1 MALNNLM
8 STLGSSNSPKI
19 LHSLNDVA
27 SYFEINSFGSAPT
40 KFDLNLLNSMSSK
53 VLRDTPINIIKK
65 ELIELGIPNNDQ
77 ENFWEAIKENLNTR
91 EEISQLWDL
100 CINGIYPLIEKE
112 DLEFVKTA
120 IKIFPQAPLNKD
132 SWKIW
137 TNQVSEKTGRKG
149 KSLFLPLRKALTG
162 KSIGP
167 DMGKLLP
174 FLKKIP
180 EL

>member
-1 MALNNLM
+1 M
-8 STLGSSNSPKI
+8 
-19 LHSLNDVA
+19 
-27 SYFEINSFGSAPT
+27 
-40 KFDLNLLNSMSSK
+40 
-53 VLRDTPINIIKK
+53 
-65 ELIELGIPNNDQ
+65 
-77 ENFWEAIKENLNTR
+77 NTR
-91 EEISQLWDL
+91 EEISQLWDI
-100 CINGIYPLIEKE
+100 CINGIYPVIEKE

-120 IKIFPQAPLNKD
+120 IKIFPQAPLDKD

-180 EL
+180 EF

>member
-1 MALNNLM
+1 M
-8 STLGSSNSPKI
+8 K
-19 LHSLNDVA
+19 D
-27 SYFEINSFGSAPT
+27 
-40 KFDLNLLNSMSSK
+40 
-53 VLRDTPINIIKK
+53 
-65 ELIELGIPNNDQ
+65 
-77 ENFWEAIKENLNTR
+77 
-91 EEISQLWDL
+91 
-100 CINGIYPLIEKE
+100 YPLVLPGLTIGLLGGSF
-112 DLEFVKTA
+112 DPPHQGHIHISKTA